1 MPFAPGGSTGLF
13 ARISGQKLEQRLG
26 KPFVVEHRAGGGGVI
41 GVTQVAHGTPDG
53 YTIMMASSTA
63 LAINV
68 NVRKTLP
75 YDPRKDITPIAL
87 LARMPYVLVVNPH
100 LPVNSVADLVK
111 LAKDKPGQ
119 LSFAS
124 VGPGTIHHLN
134 AEMFKSIFGLDVVH
148 VPYKGTAPA
157 LQDVV
162 GGHVQFMFGDAPP
175 AKALIEGGKIR
186 ALGVTTVERVKALPD
201 VPPLAEVGIPNYNTA
216 SWHSISTTAG
226 VPKEIVDK
234 LAQRDPRDHERARGA
249 EAARRRGRDPADFA
263 AAGGVQ
269 EVRRFRNRAL
279 GRIGEEGRDSAQP
292 VAGGDSSPLPSSP
305 SLTRRSASAK
315 RIDARVKPGHDAVD
329 SCKICVTESS
339 SPASDRDRTAARRWR
354 RGCCAWTVS
363 FRNGRS

>member
-1 MPFAPGGSTGLF
+1 MLQCTVPKKFDTISSRSGVIALAFNDIPAGSFTMKAARIAIVASCVLAAVPGSARAQEPASQYPSRPVTFVVPFAPGGSTGLI
-13 ARISGQKLEQRLG
+13 ARIVAQKLEQRLG

-87 LARMPYVLVVNPH
+87 LARMPYVLVVNPG
-100 LPVNSVADLVK
+100 LPVKSVADLVK

-134 AEMFKSIFGLDVVH
+134 AELFKSTFGIDVVH

-162 GGHVQFMFGDAPP
+162 GGHVQFMFADAPP
-175 AKALIEGGKIR
+175 AKALIESGKVR
-186 ALGVTTVERVKALPD
+186 VEALPG
-201 VPPLAEVGIPNYNTA
+201 VSPLAEVGVPGFNTA
-216 SWHSISTTAG
+216 SWHSVSTAGG

-234 LAQRDPRDHERARGA
+234 LAAEIRAVMSDREVQKLLAAEGA
-249 EAARRRGRDPADFA
+249 IP
-263 AAGGVQ
+263 Q
-269 EVRRFRNRAL
+269 
-279 GRIGEEGRDSAQP
+279 ISPPPEEF
-292 VAGGDSSPLPSSP
+292 
-305 SLTRRSASAK
+305 K
-315 RIDARVKPGHDAVD
+315 KFVD
-329 SCKICVTESS
+329 SEIV
-339 SPASDRDRTAARRWR
+339 RW
-354 RGCCAWTVS
+354 GALVEKAGILHS
-363 FRNGRS
+363 Q